1 MGILKFCQN
10 TSTCGLFLFM
20 LLEIH
25 FVYWVYKFMFFH
37 LFYNFSATIYLH
49 IFSPFIVFILPLFT
63 SNYIHIL
70 ELLILFPIYLNF
82 SCVFFNFFF
91 PPLHCILGNF
101 ITYIFSSLIIS
112 LAVSR
117 KLLNWFMNF
126 FLNSKIQK
134 FKNIYYIVFFISRN
148 FILLLKSF
156 SDHYSWWCIA
166 YSYLW
171 FHILFS

>member
-1 MGILKFCQN
+1 
-10 TSTCGLFLFM
+10 M

-134 FKNIYYIVFFISRN
+134 FKYIYYIVFFSSRN